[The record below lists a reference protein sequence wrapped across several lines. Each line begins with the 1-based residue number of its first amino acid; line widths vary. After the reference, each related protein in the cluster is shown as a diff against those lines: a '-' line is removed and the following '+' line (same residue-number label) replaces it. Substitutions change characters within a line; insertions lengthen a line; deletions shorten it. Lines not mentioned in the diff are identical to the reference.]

1 VARQLI
7 CGRHST
13 GKGESDVKQV
23 LRVTIAVAVL
33 ATSISTATPASAEKP
48 GGVLRMPMITSPA
61 SMSIHEEST
70 IAALGPM
77 MGVFNNL
84 VMFDQHVPQ
93 NSLESIVPDLA
104 LSWSLSE
111 DGKDLTF
118 KLRQGVKWHDGTPF
132 TAKDVKCTWEL
143 ISGAATEKL
152 RVNPRKS
159 WYRNLDSVTVDGD
172 DDVTFHLKRPQTSF
186 IALLASGWS
195 PVYPCHVAP
204 RDMRAHPI
212 GTGPFKF
219 VEFKPNESVKV
230 VRNPDYWKPGR
241 PHLDAIEYTI
251 MPTPA
256 TAILAFAAGKFDRS
270 WQGIMSIP
278 LMKQLK
284 DQEPHAECTIVPWN
298 IPRQMLVNRSK
309 PPFDNA
315 ELRRAMVLTVDRQAF
330 IDILSDGQ
338 GEIGGAMMPPPAG
351 SWGMPPELLQ
361 TLPGYGSDIAKNRA
375 EAREIMKKLGYGP
388 DKRLAVTLTTRNAPA
403 YRDPAVLMIDQL
415 KEIYIDGTLNAID
428 TTQWYPTV
436 MRKDYT
442 IGLTV
447 SENGLDDPDQQF
459 YENFSCSAERNYTG
473 YCSAE
478 VDKLIDRQSSEPD
491 TGKRKQ
497 IVWEIERKLA
507 EDAARP
513 ALFYPK
519 SAACWQ
525 PYFKGHTMMVNG
537 NYNGWRFED
546 AWLDK

>member
-1 VARQLI
+1 MTPDSARN
-7 CGRHST
+7 RAA
-13 GKGESDVKQV
+13 KGWKQMRAN
-23 LRVTIAVAVL
+23 LRSLAIAGGVL
-33 ATSISTATPASAEKP
+33 AGLWASEPAFAQKP
-48 GGVLRMPMITSPA
+48 GGVLRIPMGTSPA

-84 VMFDQHVPQ
+84 VMFDQNVPQ
-93 NSLESIVPDLA
+93 NSLASIVPDLA
-104 LSWSLSE
+104 ANWSSSE
-111 DGKDLTF
+111 DGKELTF
-118 KLRQGVKWHDGTPF
+118 KLRPGVKWHDGKPF
-132 TAKDVKCTWEL
+132 TSADVKCTWDL
-143 ISGAATEKL
+143 IAGKTSEKL

-159 WYRNLDSVTVDGD
+159 WYRNLEEVTTNGD
-172 DDVTFHLKRPQTSF
+172 LEVSFRLKRPQASF

-195 PVYPCHVAP
+195 PVYPCHVGP
-204 RDMRAHPI
+204 RDMRSHPI

-219 VEFKPNESVKV
+219 VAFKPNESIKV
-230 VRNPDYWKPGR
+230 ARNPDYWKSGR
-241 PHLDAIEYTI
+241 PYLDAIEYTL
-251 MPTPA
+251 MPNPA
-256 TAILAFAAGKFDRS
+256 TTILAFSAGKFDRTG
-270 WQGIMSIP
+270 QGITSLP

-284 DQEPHAECTIVPWN
+284 EQAPNAECIVVPWN
-298 IPRQMLVNRSK
+298 IPRQLLVNRVK
-309 PPFDNA
+309 PPFDNP
-315 ELRRAMVLTVDRQAF
+315 ELRRAMVLSLDRQAF
-330 IDILSDGQ
+330 IDILSEGQ
-338 GEIGGAMMPPPAG
+338 GEMGGAMMPPPAG
-351 SWGMPPELLQ
+351 SWGMPPEVLQ
-361 TLPGYGSDIAKNRA
+361 TLPGYGPDVAKNRA
-375 EAREIMKKLGYGP
+375 EARAIMNKLGYGP
-388 DKRLAVTLTTRNAPA
+388 EKPLEVTVTTRNAAA
-403 YRDPAVLMIDQL
+403 YRDAAVLLIGQL

-442 IGLTV
+442 VGVTV

-459 YENFSCSAERNYTG
+459 YENFSCGAERNYTG

-478 VDKLIDRQSSEPD
+478 VDRLIDLQSSEPD

-513 ALFYPK
+513 AIFYPM

-537 NYNGWRFED
+537 NYNGWRLED

>member
-1 VARQLI
+1 MKPVFRA
-7 CGRHST
+7 
-13 GKGESDVKQV
+13 
-23 LRVTIAVAVL
+23 AF
-33 ATSISTATPASAEKP
+33 ATAALLTATMGVAPAQAEKS

-104 LSWSLSE
+104 SSWSLSE
-111 DGKDLTF
+111 DGKELTF
-118 KLRQGVKWHDGTPF
+118 KLRQGVKWHDGKPF
-132 TAKDVKCTWEL
+132 TAKDVQCTWDM
-143 ISGAATEKL
+143 ITGKSDEKF

-159 WYRNLDSVTVDGD
+159 WYKNLEAVTTEGD
-172 DDVTFHLKRPQTSF
+172 YEVTFHLKRPQASF

-195 PVYPCHVAP
+195 PIYPCHVSP
-204 RDMRAHPI
+204 RDMRTRPI

-230 VRNPDYWKPGR
+230 ARNPDYWKPGR
-241 PHLDAIEYTI
+241 PYLDAVEYTL
-251 MPTPA
+251 MSAPA
-256 TAILAFAAGKFDRS
+256 TAILAFAAGKFDRA

-278 LMKQLK
+278 VMKQLK
-284 DQEPHAECTIVPWN
+284 EHEPNAQCTVVPWN

-309 PPFDNA
+309 PPFDNP
-315 ELRRAMVLTVDRQAF
+315 ELRRAMVLTLDRRAF
-330 IDILSDGQ
+330 IDIHSDGQ

-351 SWGMPPELLQ
+351 SWGMPPEVLQ
-361 TLPGYGSDIAKNRA
+361 SLPGYTTDVAKNRA

-388 DKRLAVTLTTRNAPA
+388 DKRLAVTVTTREAPA
-403 YRDPAVLMIDQL
+403 YRDPAILLIDQL

-436 MRKDYT
+436 MRKDYAV
-442 IGLTV
+442 GLTV

-459 YENFSCSAERNYTG
+459 YENFSCGAERNYTG

-478 VDKLIDRQSSEPD
+478 VDELIDQQSSEPNAA
-491 TGKRKQ
+491 KRKQ

>member
-1 VARQLI
+1 L
-7 CGRHST
+7 S
-13 GKGESDVKQV
+13 QV
-23 LRVTIAVAVL
+23 FRAAPPAAVL
-33 ATSISTATPASAEKP
+33 LAATLAAAPAGAEKS

-93 NSLESIVPDLA
+93 NSLQSIVPDLA
-104 LSWSLSE
+104 SSWSWSE
-111 DGKDLTF
+111 DGKELSF
-118 KLRQGVKWHDGTPF
+118 KLRPGVKWHDGKPF
-132 TAKDVKCTWEL
+132 SAKDVKCTWDL
-143 ISGAATEKL
+143 IAGTAPEKF
-152 RVNPRKS
+152 RINPRKS
-159 WYRNLDSVTVDGD
+159 WYRNLEEVTTNGELE
-172 DDVTFHLKRPQTSF
+172 VTFRLKRPQTSF
-186 IALLASGWS
+186 LALLASGWS
-195 PVYPCHVAP
+195 PVYPCHVPP
-204 RDMRAHPI
+204 RDMRARPI

-219 VEFKPNESVKV
+219 VEFKPNERVRV
-230 VRNPDYWKPGR
+230 ARNPDYWKPGR
-241 PHLDAIEYTI
+241 PYLDGIEYTL
-251 MPTPA
+251 MSTPA
-256 TAILAFAAGKFDRS
+256 TAILAFAAGKFDRA

-284 DQEPHAECTIVPWN
+284 DQVPNAECTVVPWN

-309 PPFDNA
+309 PPFDNP
-315 ELRRAMVLTVDRQAF
+315 ELRRAMVLTLDRRAF

-351 SWGMPPELLQ
+351 SWGMPTEVFE
-361 TLPGYGSDIAKNRA
+361 TLPGYGLDVQRNRA

-388 DKRLAVTLTTRNAPA
+388 DKRFAVTVTTRNAPA
-403 YRDPAVLMIDQL
+403 YRDAAVLLIDQL

-442 IGLTV
+442 VGLTV

-459 YENFSCSAERNYTG
+459 YENFSCGAERNYTG

-478 VDKLIDRQSSEPD
+478 VDQLIDRQSSEPD
-491 TGKRKQ
+491 ASRRKQ

-513 ALFYPK
+513 ALFYPM

-537 NYNGWRFED
+537 NYNGWRLED